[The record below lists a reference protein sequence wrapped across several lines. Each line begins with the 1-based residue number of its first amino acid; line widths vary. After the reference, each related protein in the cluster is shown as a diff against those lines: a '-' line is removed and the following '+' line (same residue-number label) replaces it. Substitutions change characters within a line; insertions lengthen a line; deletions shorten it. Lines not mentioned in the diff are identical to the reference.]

1 MPRFYVY
8 GDRGE
13 SHPDKE
19 AGVNSADR
27 IFADVT
33 TVAVIGTGVVG
44 QRVARQLAASG
55 LVKRLILGSRR
66 PQRLHGFARQLIDI
80 DIEVISPGPLPTA
93 DVTVLAQPTGG
104 HAELAEE
111 ALGNGSHIVSVS
123 DSVKDAQGLLD
134 LDTAAVKAD
143 RSVIIGAAFSP
154 GMSCLL
160 ARHAGSR
167 FDRVEEVH
175 VARMGTGGPAC
186 QRQLHRARTKE
197 SIDWR
202 DGGWRKRPGGTGREL
217 VWFPD
222 PLGARDCYR
231 AALPDALL
239 LSSNFPD
246 ANRITSKVA
255 GTRRDR
261 LTAWLPML
269 RAPHSDGGPG
279 AVRIEIRGVRDGIQT
294 TDVIGAIDYPSA
306 AAAAVAAI
314 GAEWSI
320 LGTLP
325 AGSWSLG
332 MLDDP
337 VPWLQE
343 LEQRGFTAAVYEG
356 ISTN

>member
-1 MPRFYVY
+1 M
-8 GDRGE
+8 
-13 SHPDKE
+13 
-19 AGVNSADR
+19 DR
-27 IFADVT
+27 IFVDVT
-33 TVAVIGTGVVG
+33 TVAVIGAGVVG
-44 QRVARQLAASG
+44 RRVVRQLAASG
-55 LVKRLILGSRR
+55 LVDRLILGSRR
-66 PQRLHGFARQLIDI
+66 PERLHGFVRQLIGVDV
-80 DIEVISPGPLPTA
+80 EVIAPGPLPSV

-104 HAELAEE
+104 HGELADE
-111 ALGNGSHIVSVS
+111 ALGNGSHVVSVS
-123 DSVKDAQGLLD
+123 DSLKDVQALLD
-134 LDTAAVKAD
+134 LDAVATKAA
-143 RSVIIGAAFSP
+143 RSVIVGAAFSP

-197 SIDWR
+197 AIDWR
-202 DGGWRKRPGGTGREL
+202 DGNWRKRPGGTGREL

-239 LSSNFPD
+239 LSTNFPD
-246 ANRITSKVA
+246 ADRITAKVA

-269 RAPHSDGGPG
+269 RSPHSDGGPG
-279 AVRIEIRGVRDGIQT
+279 AVRIEIRGVRDGVQT

-306 AAAAVAAI
+306 VAGAI
-314 GAEWSI
+314 ASIATEWSI
-320 LGTLP
+320 LDALP
-325 AGSWSLG
+325 SGSWSLG

-343 LEQRGFTAAVYEG
+343 LEKRGITAAVYEG
-356 ISTN
+356 ISRS

>member
-1 MPRFYVY
+1 M
-8 GDRGE
+8 
-13 SHPDKE
+13 
-19 AGVNSADR
+19 DR

-33 TVAVIGTGVVG
+33 TVAVIGAGVVG
-44 QRVARQLAASG
+44 RRVVRQLAASG
-55 LVKRLILGSRR
+55 LVDRLILGSRR
-66 PQRLHGFARQLIDI
+66 PERLHGFVRQLIGVDV
-80 DIEVISPGPLPTA
+80 EVIAPGLLPSV

-104 HAELAEE
+104 HGELADE
-111 ALGNGSHIVSVS
+111 ALGNGSHVVSVS
-123 DSVKDAQGLLD
+123 DSLKDVQALLD
-134 LDTAAVKAD
+134 LDAVATKAA
-143 RSVIIGAAFSP
+143 RSVIVGAAFSP

-197 SIDWR
+197 AIDWR
-202 DGGWRKRPGGTGREL
+202 DGNWLKRPGGTGREL

-239 LSSNFPD
+239 LSTNFPD
-246 ANRITSKVA
+246 ADRITAKVA

-269 RAPHSDGGPG
+269 RSPHSDGGPG
-279 AVRIEIRGVRDGIQT
+279 AVRIEIRGVRNGLQT

-306 AAAAVAAI
+306 VAGAI
-314 GAEWSI
+314 ASIATEWSI
-320 LGTLP
+320 LDALP
-325 AGSWSLG
+325 SGSWSLG

-337 VPWLQE
+337 VPWLRE
-343 LEQRGFTAAVYEG
+343 LEKRGITAAVYEG
-356 ISTN
+356 ISRS

>member
-1 MPRFYVY
+1 M
-8 GDRGE
+8 
-13 SHPDKE
+13 
-19 AGVNSADR
+19 DR

-33 TVAVIGTGVVG
+33 TVAVIGAGVVG
-44 QRVARQLAASG
+44 RRVVRQLAASG
-55 LVKRLILGSRR
+55 LVDRLILGSRR
-66 PQRLHGFARQLIDI
+66 PERLHGFVRQLIGVDV
-80 DIEVISPGPLPTA
+80 EVIAPGPLPSV
-93 DVTVLAQPTGG
+93 DVTVLAQPAGG
-104 HAELAEE
+104 HGELADE
-111 ALGNGSHIVSVS
+111 ALGNGSHVVSVS
-123 DSVKDAQGLLD
+123 DSLKDVQALLD
-134 LDTAAVKAD
+134 LDAVATKAA
-143 RSVIIGAAFSP
+143 RSVIVGAAFSP

-197 SIDWR
+197 AIDWR
-202 DGGWRKRPGGTGREL
+202 DGNWRKRPGGTGREL

-239 LSSNFPD
+239 LSTNFPD
-246 ANRITSKVA
+246 ADRITAKVA

-269 RAPHSDGGPG
+269 RSPHSDGGPG
-279 AVRIEIRGVRDGIQT
+279 AVRIEIRGVRNGVQT

-306 AAAAVAAI
+306 VAGAI
-314 GAEWSI
+314 ASIATEWSI
-320 LGTLP
+320 LDALP
-325 AGSWSLG
+325 SGSWSLG

-343 LEQRGFTAAVYEG
+343 LEKRGITAAVYEG
-356 ISTN
+356 ISRS

>member
-1 MPRFYVY
+1 MV
-8 GDRGE
+8 D
-13 SHPDKE
+13 
-19 AGVNSADR
+19 
-27 IFADVT
+27 
-33 TVAVIGTGVVG
+33 
-44 QRVARQLAASG
+44 
-55 LVKRLILGSRR
+55 RLILGSRR
-66 PQRLHGFARQLIDI
+66 PERLHGFVRQLIGVDV
-80 DIEVISPGPLPTA
+80 EVIAPGPLPSV

-104 HAELAEE
+104 HGELADE
-111 ALGNGSHIVSVS
+111 ALGNGSHVVSVS
-123 DSVKDAQGLLD
+123 DSLKDVQALLD
-134 LDTAAVKAD
+134 LDAVATKAA
-143 RSVIIGAAFSP
+143 RSVIVGAAFSP

-197 SIDWR
+197 AIDWR
-202 DGGWRKRPGGTGREL
+202 DGNWRKRPGGTGREL

-239 LSSNFPD
+239 LSTNFPD
-246 ANRITSKVA
+246 ADRITAKVA

-269 RAPHSDGGPG
+269 RSPHSDGGPG
-279 AVRIEIRGVRDGIQT
+279 AVRIEIRGVRNGVQT

-306 AAAAVAAI
+306 VAGAI
-314 GAEWSI
+314 ASIATEWSI
-320 LGTLP
+320 LDALP
-325 AGSWSLG
+325 SGSWSLG

-343 LEQRGFTAAVYEG
+343 LEKRGITAAVYEG
-356 ISTN
+356 ISRS

>member
-1 MPRFYVY
+1 M
-8 GDRGE
+8 
-13 SHPDKE
+13 
-19 AGVNSADR
+19 
-27 IFADVT
+27 T
-33 TVAVIGTGVVG
+33 TVAVIGAGVVG
-44 QRVARQLAASG
+44 RRVVRQLAASG
-55 LVKRLILGSRR
+55 LVDRLILGSRR
-66 PQRLHGFARQLIDI
+66 PERLHGFVRQLIGVDV
-80 DIEVISPGPLPTA
+80 EVIAPGPLPSV

-104 HAELAEE
+104 HGELADE
-111 ALGNGSHIVSVS
+111 ALGNGSHVVSVS
-123 DSVKDAQGLLD
+123 DSLKDVQALLD
-134 LDTAAVKAD
+134 LDAVATKAA
-143 RSVIIGAAFSP
+143 RSVIVGAAFSP

-197 SIDWR
+197 AIDWR
-202 DGGWRKRPGGTGREL
+202 DGNWRKRPGGTGREL

-239 LSSNFPD
+239 LSTNFPD
-246 ANRITSKVA
+246 ADRITAKVA

-269 RAPHSDGGPG
+269 RSPHSDGGPG
-279 AVRIEIRGVRDGIQT
+279 AVRIEIRGVRDGVQT

-306 AAAAVAAI
+306 VAGAI
-314 GAEWSI
+314 ASIATEWSI
-320 LGTLP
+320 LDALP
-325 AGSWSLG
+325 SGSWSLG

-343 LEQRGFTAAVYEG
+343 LEKRGITAAVYEG
-356 ISTN
+356 ISRS

>member
-1 MPRFYVY
+1 M
-8 GDRGE
+8 
-13 SHPDKE
+13 
-19 AGVNSADR
+19 
-27 IFADVT
+27 T
-33 TVAVIGTGVVG
+33 TVAVIGAGVVG
-44 QRVARQLAASG
+44 RRVVRQLAASG
-55 LVKRLILGSRR
+55 LVDRLILGSRR
-66 PQRLHGFARQLIDI
+66 PERLHGFVRQLIGVDV
-80 DIEVISPGPLPTA
+80 EVIAPGPLPSV

-104 HAELAEE
+104 HGELADE
-111 ALGNGSHIVSVS
+111 ALGNGSHVVSVS
-123 DSVKDAQGLLD
+123 DSLKDVQALLD
-134 LDTAAVKAD
+134 LDAVATKAA
-143 RSVIIGAAFSP
+143 RSVIVGAAFSP

-197 SIDWR
+197 AIDWR
-202 DGGWRKRPGGTGREL
+202 DGNWRKRPGGTGREL

-239 LSSNFPD
+239 LSTNFPD
-246 ANRITSKVA
+246 ADRITAKVA

-269 RAPHSDGGPG
+269 RSPHSDGGPG
-279 AVRIEIRGVRDGIQT
+279 AVRIEIRGVRNGVQT

-306 AAAAVAAI
+306 VAGAI
-314 GAEWSI
+314 ASIATEWSI
-320 LGTLP
+320 LDALP
-325 AGSWSLG
+325 SGSWSLG

-343 LEQRGFTAAVYEG
+343 LEKRGITAAVYEG
-356 ISTN
+356 ISRS

>member
-1 MPRFYVY
+1 M
-8 GDRGE
+8 
-13 SHPDKE
+13 
-19 AGVNSADR
+19 DR

-33 TVAVIGTGVVG
+33 TVAVIGAGVVG
-44 QRVARQLAASG
+44 RRVVRQLAASG
-55 LVKRLILGSRR
+55 LVDRLILGSRR
-66 PQRLHGFARQLIDI
+66 PERLHGFVRQLIGVDV
-80 DIEVISPGPLPTA
+80 EVIAPGPLPSV

-104 HAELAEE
+104 HGELADE
-111 ALGNGSHIVSVS
+111 ALGNGSHVVSVS
-123 DSVKDAQGLLD
+123 DSLKDVQALLD
-134 LDTAAVKAD
+134 LDAVATKAA
-143 RSVIIGAAFSP
+143 RSVIVGAAFSP

-197 SIDWR
+197 AIDWR
-202 DGGWRKRPGGTGREL
+202 DGNWLKRPGGTGREL

-239 LSSNFPD
+239 LSTNFPD
-246 ANRITSKVA
+246 ADRITAKVA

-269 RAPHSDGGPG
+269 RSPHSDGGPG
-279 AVRIEIRGVRDGIQT
+279 AVRIEIRGVRNGLQT

-306 AAAAVAAI
+306 VAGAI
-314 GAEWSI
+314 ASIATEWSI
-320 LGTLP
+320 LDALP
-325 AGSWSLG
+325 SGSWSLG

-337 VPWLQE
+337 VPWLRE
-343 LEQRGFTAAVYEG
+343 LEKRGITAAVYEG
-356 ISTN
+356 ISRS